1 MDLELSEGQKMLKQ
15 MASEFMKAEAP
26 RDRITGLF
34 NQGVSYVPELY
45 RQAGEMGWLGMI
57 LPEEYAGGS
66 ASLTDCAVVFEELGR
81 GPLPGPYFSSGVL
94 GALTILEGGSHEQKR
109 SLLPGICSGDS
120 VVTLAVTDTGPRW
133 GPGSVE
139 MQASEASDEVVLN
152 GRKMFVHDVDGAT
165 AFICGARQ
173 LPEGGMTLF
182 LVDKNSPGLSIDPR
196 SGFMASVAEV
206 HFDSVRVPK
215 SNVLGEVGKGSQI
228 LDSALEKAI
237 PILCAYQVGACQEIF
252 EFTVEYTRTR
262 VVFGQPIGRFQ
273 RVQDHCVDL
282 SIQMDAAR
290 WITYET
296 LWKLDTGMPA
306 TASVHEAKAVAS
318 EAYYRVCD
326 FAHMVHAGPGT
337 DYDHALMPHT
347 LMSRTLYQY
356 LGAPLYHK
364 HMMMDVLYP
373 QDVARV

>member
-57 LPEEYAGGS
+57 LPEEYGGGS

-94 GALTILEGGSHEQKR
+94 GALTILEGGSHQQKR
-109 SLLPGICSGDS
+109 SLLPGICSGES
-120 VVTLAVTDTGPRW
+120 VVTLAVTDTEPRW

-165 AFICGARQ
+165 TYICGARQ
-173 LPEGGMTLF
+173 LPEGGITLF
-182 LVDKNSPGLSIDPR
+182 LVDKSSPGLSVHPKA
-196 SGFMASVAEV
+196 GFMASVAEV

-228 LDSALEKAI
+228 LDGGLEKAI
-237 PILCAYQVGACQEIF
+237 PIL
-252 EFTVEYTRTR
+252 
-262 VVFGQPIGRFQ
+262 
-273 RVQDHCVDL
+273 
-282 SIQMDAAR
+282 
-290 WITYET
+290 
-296 LWKLDTGMPA
+296 
-306 TASVHEAKAVAS
+306 
-318 EAYYRVCD
+318 
-326 FAHMVHAGPGT
+326 
-337 DYDHALMPHT
+337 
-347 LMSRTLYQY
+347 
-356 LGAPLYHK
+356 
-364 HMMMDVLYP
+364 
-373 QDVARV
+373 